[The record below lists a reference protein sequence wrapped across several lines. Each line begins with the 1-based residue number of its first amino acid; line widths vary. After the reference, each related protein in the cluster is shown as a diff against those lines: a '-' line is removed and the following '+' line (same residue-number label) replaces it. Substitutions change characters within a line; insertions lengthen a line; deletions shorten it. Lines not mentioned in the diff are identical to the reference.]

1 VIKIDADLKRNSEHP
16 QTTDG
21 CPPVP
26 YSPRARIALVRAIV
40 DILRFKGE
48 ERAANIVS
56 EEFGEGG
63 L

>member
-1 VIKIDADLKRNSEHP
+1 MSKWLEAAELTEQP

-21 CPPVP
+21 CPPKP
-26 YSPRARIALVRAIV
+26 YSPHARIALIRAV
-40 DILRFKGE
+40 VAILRFEGE

-56 EEFGEGG
+56 QEFGDGI